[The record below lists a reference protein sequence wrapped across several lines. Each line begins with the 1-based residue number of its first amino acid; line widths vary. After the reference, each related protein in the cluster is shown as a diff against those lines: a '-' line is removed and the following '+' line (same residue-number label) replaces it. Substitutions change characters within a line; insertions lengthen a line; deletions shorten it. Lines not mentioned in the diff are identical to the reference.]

1 MFSNNTPELTAEI
14 ADFYDAIV
22 EKVAA
27 LRLETQQT
35 MATIKQEQQELAAQL
50 QQNLAQG
57 ESLRKADFQ
66 KFMREVIE
74 QRKARGTEVMAM
86 LAQFQQEEQI
96 IAEGLKKLFSD
107 NRQVRLRDFKQFI
120 AESERATV
128 ARKAEIA
135 EINQMSMAMTV
146 ARKAEIA
153 EINQMSMAI
162 RKSAEETIARFR
174 EEREEMAQSWK
185 ALAIKMQEKRSR
197 SKKLAPRAS
206 AMPAILS
213 GDEKIQR
220 KGSRNTK
227 SEPKAPETP
236 AALAHG
242 EA

>member
-1 MFSNNTPELTAEI
+1 MTSKNTPVEELTAEI
-14 ADFYDAIV
+14 VDFYDAIV

-35 MATIKQEQQELAAQL
+35 MAKIKKEQQEQASQL

-66 KFMREVIE
+66 KLMNEVIAR
-74 QRKARGTEVMAM
+74 RKVRETEVMAM

-96 IAEGLKKLFSD
+96 IAVGLKKLFSD
-107 NRQVRLRDFKQFI
+107 GRQVRLRDFKRFI
-120 AESERATV
+120 ADTERT
-128 ARKAEIA
+128 
-135 EINQMSMAMTV
+135 TV

-185 ALAIKMQEKRSR
+185 TLAVKMQKRR
-197 SKKLAPRAS
+197 SHGTMLEPKAS
-206 AMPAILS
+206 AMPAIVS
-213 GDEKIQR
+213 GKEKIQK

-227 SEPKAPETP
+227 SEPKAPEML
-236 AALAHG
+236 AALPLSPV
-242 EA
+242 EE

>member
-1 MFSNNTPELTAEI
+1 MTSKHTQAEELTAEI
-14 ADFYDAIV
+14 VDFYDAIV

-35 MATIKQEQQELAAQL
+35 MTKIKKEQQEQASQL

-66 KFMREVIE
+66 KLMNEVIE
-74 QRKARGTEVMAM
+74 QRKVRETEVMAM

-107 NRQVRLRDFKQFI
+107 GRQVRLRDFKRFI
-120 AESERATV
+120 AETERATV
-128 ARKAEIA
+128 ARKAG
-135 EINQMSMAMTV
+135 
-146 ARKAEIA
+146 IA

-185 ALAIKMQEKRSR
+185 ILAVKMQKRR
-197 SKKLAPRAS
+197 SHGTIYEPKAS
-206 AMPAILS
+206 AMPAAIVS
-213 GDEKIQR
+213 GKEKLQK

-227 SEPKAPETP
+227 SEPKAPEMS
-236 AALAHG
+236 AALSLSSV
-242 EA
+242 EE